1 MACETVSL
9 YTYIGRFTLVPFLA
23 LFYSIGMPATVDD
36 CLGMHIHDTL
46 PMQQEMMAAM
56 EGSKSGKEVEE
67 LDPASSARH
76 SKEGTKAQRW
86 IDASSV
92 QSRSNVPQSLDPRRS
107 QFEEVGTRAQGQMT
121 PSVQEP
127 VFNYVHGSGLPQFMM
142 LGSFR

>member
-1 MACETVSL
+1 MTVWACIYMA
-9 YTYIGRFTLVPFLA
+9 LVLIRREMTA
-23 LFYSIGMPATVDD
+23 E
-36 CLGMHIHDTL
+36 
-46 PMQQEMMAAM
+46 MQ
-56 EGSKSGKEVEE
+56 GGKGGKEVEE

-92 QSRSNVPQSLDPRRS
+92 QSRSNVPRSLDLGRS

-127 VFNYVHGSGLPQFMM
+127 VFNYVHGSGLLQFMM
-142 LGSFR
+142 LRSFTYPYHPSACSRQVSI